1 MVKLTTLLLSGA
13 AILAMSA
20 TSAHA
25 AVAFNLDNNSLI
37 ITPPVVARGFNNT
50 GSPPRIIDDSD
61 DNEETDVDKETKE
74 PKKHKVKFTAEQQQI
89 LDVHNYYRA
98 LHGAPPLT
106 WNDGAAYHGY
116 NHIQA
121 CQFRH
126 SGTREF
132 GENLGA
138 GYQSFS
144 QAIAAWYD
152 EVNKYDYNRPG
163 FSGAT
168 GHFTQVVWRSTT
180 SVGCAKKYCGSWT
193 IYICNYSPPGNIVGN
208 NGQYFRDNVW
218 PRRN

>member
-1 MVKLTTLLLSGA
+1 MVKLTTLLLNGA

-25 AVAFNLDNNSLI
+25 AVAFNPDNNSLI
-37 ITPPVVARGFNNT
+37 ITPPIVARGFNNT
-50 GSPPRIIDDSD
+50 GSSSHIIDNGD
-61 DNEETDVDKETKE
+61 DNEETEVDKKKE
-74 PKKHKVKFTAEQQQI
+74 PKTHKVKITAEQQQI
-89 LDVHNYYRA
+89 LNDHNYYRS

-121 CQFRH
+121 CEFRH
-126 SGTREF
+126 SGSREF
-132 GENLGA
+132 GENLAA

-144 QAIAAWYD
+144 QAIAAWYN